1 MNYSSRYS
9 DYMDLQKK
17 KKKAEALRLQRA
29 KDEEAA
35 KLAAEAASPPGSGLH
50 DALIEPTPTPGRPG
64 DYNTGSGLHDALV
77 NQNPAGPVDT
87 APPPVIDQAAAQGAA
102 APPPVVDQAAAQS
115 AAAPPPVV
123 NQAAAQ
129 GAAAPPPVVNQAAA
143 QAEAAP
149 PPVINQAAA
158 QGAAGA
164 GTTPPVV
171 DQAAA
176 QGSGGAMSGASL
188 TDAITEPVVNQAAAQ
203 AAAAPPPV
211 VDPAPVVNQ
220 AAAQGAA
227 GPPVDQANAQAAAGQ
242 QPPVAAQ
249 TNPTETAP
257 PAPAPSPAVSAPPAA
272 SPDAGVLINA
282 LGQTVNEA
290 SSATDTGAPVV
301 NELGQTAG
309 TDTSA
314 TEGTTTAGPGV
325 EAYENNNVF
334 NTETTT
340 AAPQFSM
347 DDVTRMVNEQ
357 LGNWQTDFMNQF
369 NTGRDEWRTGVES
382 GLADQRQTW
391 QDQFTAE
398 RDKALQDWG
407 LGRDASR
414 DAWRTD
420 ALSGL
425 QGDMSDWQDQ
435 FGRQY
440 QADRSLDQMGRDEW
454 RAGALGG
461 IRNDMIGW
469 QDQFSRDYQTDR
481 DLDQLQRDQWRSG
494 ALGGLQQDLADWQ
507 GQFEAGNQ
515 ADRDQWRQG
524 VEAGLGDWRT
534 GFEGDQTDWQQ
545 GFGDKQ
551 GLLLKQLGLDQDK
564 KFSDFETSLHHSL
577 QADRDDWRSQFET
590 GRDDWRSEFEQG
602 QNQWGEDFRGEMQN
616 YFNQMM
622 DDRASSA
629 SVSPQTTADQ
639 PATADQ
645 PIDQAA
651 AQWAAEQG
659 LDGKPA
665 AKTASDEGG
674 GRKKIPITNPLGQ
687 EIGWAFATEEEI
699 ENDEKFRL
707 AATTNEQRRIQN
719 NNEVWD
725 ELSEIEGL
733 SEEDKMLL
741 WEAMTDQAGARGRY
755 NMENRMEGYTSP
767 DFGTEGWEYG
777 SPAMGGDWDEEQMAN
792 FESENVRPDTLKDMP
807 EITDYSDVLNEP
819 YLNQVLG
826 RLEAPSAYDERME
839 QITSGKESVV
849 NKKWDDA
856 IDRFMSN
863 AGVQDDFGSPKF
875 QATLAEMESNRAREL
890 GQIHS
895 DWGMEAAGADEDM
908 HRGRIGDLGYALQGE
923 RGRVADELAR
933 YGAAVSG
940 ADQQYRDWLSDTSAA
955 YYQPYL
961 WGDQGLGMML
971 GGIGSTMNPIA
982 GVGAAM
988 GGLSNVAAA
997 GGAQAGRDMQNWGN
1011 LFNAISP
1018 AISNWWGSRNNTG
1031 SVNSGYGGGGGIVP
1045 L

>member
-64 DYNTGSGLHDALV
+64 DYNTGPGLHDALV

-369 NTGRDEWRTGVES
+369 NTGRDEWRAGVES

-407 LGRDASR
+407 SGRDASR
-414 DAWRTD
+414 AAWRAD

-425 QGDMSDWQDQ
+425 QGDMSSWQDQ
-435 FGRQY
+435 FGKQY
-440 QADRSLDQMGRDEW
+440 QADRSLDQMGQDQW
-454 RAGALGG
+454 RAGALSGLQG
-461 IRNDMIGW
+461 DMSDW

-481 DLDQLQRDQWRSG
+481 DLDQFQRDKFRQDI
-494 ALGGLQQDLADWQ
+494 LGGQGDFESLMQDKFSGFSNQNEMARNLFETKLRGGQSDLLDEFNKFKEEQGVWRGDVEGGIGDWQ
-507 GQFEAGNQ
+507 
-515 ADRDQWRQG
+515 
-524 VEAGLGDWRT
+524 T
-534 GFEGDQTDWQQ
+534 GFEHDASLWRGE
-545 GFGDKQ
+545 FGDERDA
-551 GLLLKQLGLDQDK
+551 LFKQLGLDLDASQQGG
-564 KFSDFETSLHHSL
+564 F
-577 QADRDDWRSQFET
+577 DDLRH
-590 GRDDWRSEFEQG
+590 EFIQLY
-602 QNQWGEDFRGEMQN
+602 N
-616 YFNQMM
+616 
-622 DDRASSA
+622 
-629 SVSPQTTADQ
+629 PTA
-639 PATADQ
+639 
-645 PIDQAA
+645 
-651 AQWAAEQG
+651 
-659 LDGKPA
+659 A
-665 AKTASDEGG
+665 AKTAPGFTEEDWDTLFNERMSNYDFSEHFPPGG
-674 GRKKIPITNPLGQ
+674 SNINITNEYSPYPWPPGGHPTYPGEGVDGPSTWGPGAGAYSLQ
-687 EIGWAFATEEEI
+687 EGDGI
-699 ENDEKFRL
+699 KFG
-707 AATTNEQRRIQN
+707 
-719 NNEVWD
+719 NEVWD
-725 ELSEIEGL
+725 TF
-733 SEEDKMLL
+733 M
-741 WEAMTDQAGARGRY
+741 
-755 NMENRMEGYTSP
+755 NRMNDPAFLHDMDERYKALPGLGDFESGVSDLELDLGPYEDTPGWSGETISP
-767 DFGTEGWEYG
+767 D
-777 SPAMGGDWDEEQMAN
+777 
-792 FESENVRPDTLKDMP
+792 RPDALADMP

-908 HRGRIGDLGYALQGE
+908 HSGRIRDLAAALTGE
-923 RGRVADELAR
+923 RINVGDQLDR
-933 YGAAVSG
+933 YGAIAG
-940 ADQQYRDWLSDTSAA
+940 ATDDQYRNYLSD
-955 YYQPYL
+955 YERGMYQPTL
-961 WGDQGLGMML
+961 WGDQGLSMML
-971 GGIGSTMNPIA
+971 GGIGSTMNPMA
-982 GVGAAM
+982 GMGAAM
-988 GGLSNVAAA
+988 GGLGDVARAGGASAAA
-997 GGAQAGRDMQNWGN
+997 GRENRQNLYTALAEGFGN
-1011 LFNAISP
+1011 YF
-1018 AISNWWGSRNNTG
+1018 SNRGKSD
-1031 SVNSGYGGGGGIVP
+1031 
-1045 L
+1045 

>member
-1 MNYSSRYS
+1 
-9 DYMDLQKK
+9 MDLQKK

-149 PPVINQAAA
+149 PPVINQAAV

-211 VDPAPVVNQ
+211 VNQAAAQEAAAPPPVVDPAPVVNQ

-227 GPPVDQANAQAAAGQ
+227 GPPVDQANAQAAAVQ
-242 QPPVAAQ
+242 PPPVAAQ
-249 TNPTETAP
+249 TNPMETAP
-257 PAPAPSPAVSAPPAA
+257 PPATA
-272 SPDAGVLINA
+272 
-282 LGQTVNEA
+282 
-290 SSATDTGAPVV
+290 APVDDRSANV
-301 NELGQTAG
+301 SMKTAG
-309 TDTSA
+309 ESPVGMGDGLDLGGPEGGGITDDLFTDE
-314 TEGTTTAGPGV
+314 TKLGV
-325 EAYENNNVF
+325 ENTGDQGNVF
-334 NTETTT
+334 ENVQLN
-340 AAPQFSM
+340 AQPQFSM

-369 NTGRDEWRTGVES
+369 NTGRDEWRAGVES

-407 LGRDASR
+407 SGRDASR
-414 DAWRTD
+414 AAWRAD

-425 QGDMSDWQDQ
+425 QGDMSSWQDQ
-435 FGRQY
+435 FGKQY
-440 QADRSLDQMGRDEW
+440 QADRSLDQMGQDQW
-454 RAGALGG
+454 RAGALSGLQG
-461 IRNDMIGW
+461 DMSDW

-481 DLDQLQRDQWRSG
+481 DLDQFQRDKFRQDI
-494 ALGGLQQDLADWQ
+494 LGGQGDFESLMQDKFSGFSNQNEMARNLFETKLRGGQSDLLDEFNKFKEEQGVWRGDVEGGIGDWQ
-507 GQFEAGNQ
+507 
-515 ADRDQWRQG
+515 
-524 VEAGLGDWRT
+524 T
-534 GFEGDQTDWQQ
+534 GFEHDASLWRGE
-545 GFGDKQ
+545 FGDERDA
-551 GLLLKQLGLDQDK
+551 LFKQLGLDLDASQQGGFD
-564 KFSDFETSLHHSL
+564 DLSL
-577 QADRDDWRSQFET
+577 E
-590 GRDDWRSEFEQG
+590 
-602 QNQWGEDFRGEMQN
+602 
-616 YFNQMM
+616 FNQLYN
-622 DDRASSA
+622 
-629 SVSPQTTADQ
+629 
-639 PATADQ
+639 ATA
-645 PIDQAA
+645 
-651 AQWAAEQG
+651 
-659 LDGKPA
+659 A
-665 AKTASDEGG
+665 AKTAPGFTEEDWDTLFNERMSNYDFSEHFPPGG
-674 GRKKIPITNPLGQ
+674 SNINITNEYSPYPWPPGGHPTYPGEGVDGPSTWGPGAGAYSLQ
-687 EIGWAFATEEEI
+687 EGDGI
-699 ENDEKFRL
+699 KFG
-707 AATTNEQRRIQN
+707 
-719 NNEVWD
+719 NEVWD
-725 ELSEIEGL
+725 TF
-733 SEEDKMLL
+733 M
-741 WEAMTDQAGARGRY
+741 
-755 NMENRMEGYTSP
+755 NRMNDPAFLHDMDERYKALPGLGDFESGVSDLELDLGPYEDTPGWSGETISP
-767 DFGTEGWEYG
+767 D
-777 SPAMGGDWDEEQMAN
+777 
-792 FESENVRPDTLKDMP
+792 RPDALADMP
-807 EITDYSDVLNEP
+807 EITDYSDILNES
-819 YLNQVLG
+819 YLNQVMG